1 MQLEDIKTFQTTS
14 TVNASTD
21 KVVVAKSDSLTPK
34 AILVADLLGAQ
45 HSNVVVD
52 KTITAAATTGARTIN
67 KNTGSVNFAAGATSL
82 VVTNSR
88 VTADSVILATVATDD
103 ATMKGVHV
111 IAAAGSFTIHPNAN
125 PTAETRVNFLVVN

>member
-1 MQLEDIKTFQTTS
+1 MQLEDIKTLQTTS
-14 TVNASTD
+14 TVTASTD
-21 KVVVAKSDSLTPK
+21 KVVVAKADSLTPK

-67 KNTGSVNFAAGATSL
+67 KNAGSVNFAAGATSL

-88 VTADSVILATVATDD
+88 VTADSVILATVGSND

-111 IAAAGSFTIHPNAN
+111 IPAAGSFTIHPNAN